1 MKLNKKL
8 IFALLIT
15 GLVGLGLSKAGLSES
30 TGVNLLIK
38 SSGDVT
44 IKRENW
50 KAFQKATIGA
60 FLSPNDRLKLGAN
73 ASALVMCSSTEQW
86 QVKGGREFQV
96 SEGCPRGMAS
106 RSRTIARAP
115 SRAGNEPIPYVISPR
130 NSEILTNRPLLQW
143 NGVAGTTRYRV
154 QLQGAGLDWKTETG
168 DTQVIYP
175 GEPPLK
181 QGVRY
186 LLIVTTDKNKDK
198 EVSSSQEVGANLRF
212 GLLPEA
218 KAQAIAAEVTA
229 IKQQRLTPE
238 AEALTL
244 AYLYESYELR
254 AEAIALLAELTQQKS
269 QTRAVYT
276 LLGDLY
282 LQTELNQQAKE
293 AYSQSLTLAQ
303 RQGDIEGQAESEL
316 GLGEASYGLKKKDE
330 ALGWLKKAQASYGV
344 LGDGSQVKLLA
355 ERITKIQGSGN

>member
-8 IFALLIT
+8 LFVLLIT
-15 GLVGLGLSKAGLSES
+15 GLAGLGLSKAGLSES

-38 SSGDVT
+38 SSGDVK
-44 IKRENW
+44 IKREKW
-50 KAFQKATIGA
+50 KDFQKATAGA
-60 FLSPNDRLKLGAN
+60 LLSPNDRLKLGTN

-96 SEGCPRGMAS
+96 SEGCPRGTAS
-106 RSRTIARAP
+106 RSRAIARAP

-130 NSEILTNRPLLQW
+130 NSVILTNRPLLQW

-154 QLQGAGLDWKTETG
+154 QLQGVGLDWKTETG

-181 QGVRY
+181 QGGRY
-186 LLIVTTDKNKDK
+186 LLIITTDKG
-198 EVSSSQEVGANLRF
+198 VSSNQEVGANLRF
-212 GLLPEA
+212 GLLPEDKA
-218 KAQAIAAEVTA
+218 KAIAAEVTA

-244 AYLYESYELR
+244 AYLYESYEAR
-254 AEAIALLAELTQQKS
+254 AEAIALLTELAQQKS